1 MMPEISVI
9 IPVFNVEAY
18 LPMCIE
24 SVLSQT
30 FKNLEVILIDDGSTD
45 TSGQICD
52 NYAMRDSRIRVFHK
66 KNEGQSIARNLGLEQ
81 SRGKYILYLDSDDC
95 YIESDCIYKLF
106 NVMEKDKYDF
116 VLFCSVMGTSL
127 EEAVNRYG
135 EYDLDVFERNNR
147 NEIFRYMIK
156 ENKQLACMW
165 NKIIS
170 KKFLQENQIILQED
184 IIGEDIE
191 WSIALFRQARKIGA
205 INDVFHFYRQNN
217 STSLT
222 STNSREKTKGL
233 YSIILKCTN
242 RYGQNGET
250 EFGSAVLSFMAFE
263 YAILLHNIACFE
275 SINEFEEMKQEDWL
289 LAKALDKKTKTVA
302 VIYKILGFKSTIN
315 LMKLMRKI
323 R

>member
-127 EEAVNRYG
+127 EEAVNR
-135 EYDLDVFERNNR
+135 
-147 NEIFRYMIK
+147 
-156 ENKQLACMW
+156 
-165 NKIIS
+165 
-170 KKFLQENQIILQED
+170 
-184 IIGEDIE
+184 
-191 WSIALFRQARKIGA
+191 
-205 INDVFHFYRQNN
+205 
-217 STSLT
+217 
-222 STNSREKTKGL
+222 
-233 YSIILKCTN
+233 
-242 RYGQNGET
+242 
-250 EFGSAVLSFMAFE
+250 
-263 YAILLHNIACFE
+263 
-275 SINEFEEMKQEDWL
+275 
-289 LAKALDKKTKTVA
+289 
-302 VIYKILGFKSTIN
+302 
-315 LMKLMRKI
+315 
-323 R
+323 